1 MKKIACLLSVVM
13 LGIASLA
20 FAESAPQ
27 PELRPIQKVMQA
39 RAAWMK
45 AMNENLGARKMVDV
59 ARDAGDLSA
68 QAAKVAG
75 GVEGER
81 KELNQKISDLAK
93 AISVSATKGEEDVVK
108 AKLGEIKATCAEC
121 HAKFRDKK

>member
-39 RAAWMK
+39 RAAWVK